1 MKISISDLEKT
12 LKTKAIGVPSNT
24 TFNGVSIDSRT
35 TKENNIF
42 FAIKGDNHDG
52 HDYIE
57 DALKNGAKAIIC
69 DRPINN
75 KPQFI
80 VKNTI
85 TALGQLASYYT
96 SLIKP
101 VTIGITGT
109 NGKTTVTNLIA
120 SILRQCNLTLQTYKN
135 YNNQI
140 GLPLS
145 IFRAEKKTKFFV
157 LEMGASKNGDIQELT
172 NIVKPKIV
180 ALLNVSLAHLDS
192 FKTLENIIIT
202 KEEILDNQGYKKIVI
217 LNIDDPNYQ
226 RWEAKS
232 KNNIVKTIS
241 QNQHADY
248 YLQSNTSSNLLIKT
262 YKGDELNIDNN
273 KLEKHEIYNIL
284 FSIAC
289 SMEAGAT
296 SNNVIQG
303 LKNARDI
310 RGRFF
315 KINGYN
321 KSNII
326 DSTYNANPESFKAA
340 ICSLSKINGKKWL
353 IMGDMGELGKDARK
367 YHIEIGDF
375 AKKNKVE
382 KIFLISKY
390 SKEIKKNFGDGSYS
404 FLTTSE
410 LIEFIKPMITE
421 DVNILIKAS
430 RFMKFEVIVD
440 ALSIGKY

>member
-1 MKISISDLEKT
+1 
-12 LKTKAIGVPSNT
+12 
-24 TFNGVSIDSRT
+24 
-35 TKENNIF
+35 
-42 FAIKGDNHDG
+42 
-52 HDYIE
+52 
-57 DALKNGAKAIIC
+57 
-69 DRPINN
+69 
-75 KPQFI
+75 
-80 VKNTI
+80 
-85 TALGQLASYYT
+85 
-96 SLIKP
+96 
-101 VTIGITGT
+101 
-109 NGKTTVTNLIA
+109 
-120 SILRQCNLTLQTYKN
+120 
-135 YNNQI
+135 
-140 GLPLS
+140 
-145 IFRAEKKTKFFV
+145 
-157 LEMGASKNGDIQELT
+157 MGASKNGDIQELT

-180 ALLNVSLAHLDS
+180 ALLNVSPAHLDS
-192 FKTLENIIIT
+192 FKILENIIIT

>member
-1 MKISISDLEKT
+1 M
-12 LKTKAIGVPSNT
+12 
-24 TFNGVSIDSRT
+24 
-35 TKENNIF
+35 
-42 FAIKGDNHDG
+42 
-52 HDYIE
+52 
-57 DALKNGAKAIIC
+57 
-69 DRPINN
+69 
-75 KPQFI
+75 
-80 VKNTI
+80 
-85 TALGQLASYYT
+85 
-96 SLIKP
+96 
-101 VTIGITGT
+101 
-109 NGKTTVTNLIA
+109 
-120 SILRQCNLTLQTYKN
+120 
-135 YNNQI
+135 
-140 GLPLS
+140 
-145 IFRAEKKTKFFV
+145 V
-157 LEMGASKNGDIQELT
+157 LYD
-172 NIVKPKIV
+172 
-180 ALLNVSLAHLDS
+180 
-192 FKTLENIIIT
+192 
-202 KEEILDNQGYKKIVI
+202 EEILDNQGYKKIAI
-217 LNIDDPNYQ
+217 LNIDDSNYQ
-226 RWEAKS
+226 RWKAKS

-273 KLEKHEIYNIL
+273 KLEKYEIYNIL

-303 LKNARDI
+303 LKDVRGI

-353 IMGDMGELGKDARK
+353 IMGDMGELGKDAQK

-375 AKKNKVE
+375 AKRNKVE

-390 SKEIKKNFGDGSYS
+390 SKEIKNNFGDGAYS

-410 LIEFIKPMITE
+410 LIEFIKPMITP

>member
-1 MKISISDLEKT
+1 
-12 LKTKAIGVPSNT
+12 
-24 TFNGVSIDSRT
+24 
-35 TKENNIF
+35 
-42 FAIKGDNHDG
+42 
-52 HDYIE
+52 
-57 DALKNGAKAIIC
+57 
-69 DRPINN
+69 
-75 KPQFI
+75 
-80 VKNTI
+80 
-85 TALGQLASYYT
+85 
-96 SLIKP
+96 
-101 VTIGITGT
+101 
-109 NGKTTVTNLIA
+109 
-120 SILRQCNLTLQTYKN
+120 
-135 YNNQI
+135 
-140 GLPLS
+140 
-145 IFRAEKKTKFFV
+145 
-157 LEMGASKNGDIQELT
+157 MGASKNGDIQELT

-180 ALLNVSLAHLDS
+180 ALLNVSPAHLDS

>member
-1 MKISISDLEKT
+1 MKISIPDLEKI
-12 LKTKAIGVPSNT
+12 LSTKATNVPSDT
-24 TFNGVSIDSRT
+24 IFNGVSIDSRT
-35 TKENNIF
+35 IKENNIF
-42 FAIKGDNHDG
+42 FAIRGHNYDG

-69 DRPINN
+69 NRSIDN

-85 TALGQLASYYT
+85 TALGKLASHYT
-96 SLIKP
+96 SLINP

-120 SILRQCNLTLQTYKN
+120 SILKQHSLTLQTYKN

-145 IFRAEKKTKFFV
+145 IFKAEKKTKFFV

-172 NIVKPKIV
+172 NIVNPKIV
-180 ALLNVSLAHLDS
+180 ALLNVSPAHLDS
-192 FKTLENIIIT
+192 FKTLENIIKT
-202 KEEILDNQGYKKIVI
+202 KEEILENNGYEKISI
-217 LNIDDPNYQ
+217 LNIDDVNYK
-226 RWEAKS
+226 RWRTKS
-232 KNNIVKTIS
+232 QNNTIKTIS
-241 QNQHADY
+241 QNQYADY
-248 YLQSNTSSNLLIKT
+248 YLHNKTDNNLLIKT
-262 YKGDELNIDNN
+262 YKGDELNINNN

-296 SNNVIQG
+296 SCDVVQG
-303 LKNARDI
+303 LRNTINIK
-310 RGRFF
+310 GRFF

-321 KSNII
+321 GSNII
-326 DSTYNANPESFKAA
+326 DSTYNANPESFKAS
-340 ICSLSKINGKKWL
+340 ISSLSKMNGKKWL
-353 IMGDMGELGKDARK
+353 IMGDMGELGKDAKK
-367 YHIEIGDF
+367 YHMEIVDF

-390 SKEIKKNFGDGSYS
+390 SKEIKNQFGDEAHS
-404 FLTTSE
+404 FSTTTE
-410 LIEFIKPMITE
+410 LIEFIKPTITPNI
-421 DVNILIKAS
+421 NILIKAS
-430 RFMKFEVIVD
+430 RFMKFEAIVD